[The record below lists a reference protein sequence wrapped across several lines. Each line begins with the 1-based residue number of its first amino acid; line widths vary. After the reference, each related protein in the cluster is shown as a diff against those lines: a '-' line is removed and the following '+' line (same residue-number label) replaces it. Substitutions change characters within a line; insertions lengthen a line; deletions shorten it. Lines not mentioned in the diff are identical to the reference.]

1 MLVVYACYNRSCKV
15 SYPSQELFLPTCTC
29 QQNVQGS
36 AREFAT
42 FWSCGMWAVSKVC
55 SQQVLELLLLVLR
68 PSQSPLTRSFQ
79 LCVFAANYDRVHH
92 FQVQNLPSVWI
103 FFLSLNYRTSFKQS
117 KTPQSGPN
125 VQICRLGLLSNQQP
139 SWETLNTILKTRL
152 ALPECVVVTSG
163 FLLLADCRSR
173 ACSIKR
179 VKSSKHCKPRI

>member
-29 QQNVQGS
+29 QQNVHGS

-79 LCVFAANYDRVHH
+79 LCVFAANYERVHH

-103 FFLSLNYRTSFKQS
+103 FFLKFKLQDFIQTIKDSS
-117 KTPQSGPN
+117 KWAKCAN
-125 VQICRLGLLSNQQP
+125 LSARIAQQP
-139 SWETLNTILKTRL
+139 ATLLGNAEHNLKDSASATGM
-152 ALPECVVVTSG
+152 CG
-163 FLLLADCRSR
+163 CYF
-173 ACSIKR
+173 
-179 VKSSKHCKPRI
+179 RISFARWLQIQSMLY